1 MSRIQI
7 STLLACVLP
16 ACLFAQT
23 SIRPSSAAGS
33 YSYPSSRASG
43 GGGSSSA
50 SGGSSGGGSSTRQY
64 RNNTMLGDALIQI
77 DPESRSLI
85 IVADDETNAEVM
97 KVIKNLDRPKPQVLI
112 KVLFAQVTLDKSL
125 DLGVEGSYNFNVGH
139 LPISQL
145 LSSSNGLV
153 QSTTSN
159 STTTT
164 PAGGT
169 TTTNTTTTNPLTTS
183 PLTSGSGS
191 LQTVFGL
198 ASQTTGAFFR
208 LNTSAATETL
218 YALAQ
223 KGNVTVLSR
232 PSILARN
239 NQEAVMVVGQEVP
252 FITNSQI
259 TNNGQTINTIQY
271 QDVGIILRVTPFITA
286 NRTVEMIVSPEISAL
301 SDQTV
306 AVSPTVNAPV
316 INKTSAE
323 TVVVT
328 PDATTVVI
336 GGMMQKQK
344 TNSVSKVPLL
354 GDIPLLGFAFRHSIK
369 SDTKTE
375 LLIFLTPYIV
385 EGTENL
391 RSLSVQETNRTDLPQ
406 TAFEGDD
413 YRRYLD
419 NLNVHNDS
427 SGVREIRR
435 ATPAR
440 GGEVPPIP
448 GGREP
453 DAPLPR

>member
-1 MSRIQI
+1 MNRFPFPI
-7 STLLACVLP
+7 LCVAALFLPGAYLA
-16 ACLFAQT
+16 AQT
-23 SIRPSSAAGS
+23 GIRPSSAAGS
-33 YSYPSSRASG
+33 YSYPSS
-43 GGGSSSA
+43 GSSSRPT
-50 SGGSSGGGSSTRQY
+50 GSSGGSASSTREY
-64 RNNTMLGDALIQI
+64 RNNTMLGDALVQI

-85 IVADDETNAEVM
+85 IVADEETNFEIQ

-125 DLGVEGSYNFNVGH
+125 DLGVEGSYNFNVGQ
-139 LPISQL
+139 LPLTQL
-145 LSSSNGLV
+145 LSGSNGLV
-153 QSTTSN
+153 QSIVSN

-164 PAGGT
+164 PTGG
-169 TTTNTTTTNPLTTS
+169 TTNTTTTTNNPLTSTLS
-183 PLTSGSGS
+183 MSGSGTVQS
-191 LQTVFGL
+191 VFGL

-208 LNTSAATETL
+208 LNTNAATTTL

-223 KGNVTVLSR
+223 KGDVTVLSR

-286 NRTVEMIVSPEISAL
+286 RRTVEMIVSPEISAL

-306 AVSPTVNAPV
+306 PISPTVNAPV
-316 INKTSAE
+316 INKTAAE

-344 TNSVSKVPLL
+344 TSSVSKVPLL
-354 GDIPLLGFAFRHSIK
+354 GDIPLIGFAFRHK
-369 SDTKTE
+369 MTSDTKTE

-385 EGTENL
+385 EGTETL
-391 RSLSVQETNRTDLPQ
+391 KDLSVRETERTDLPQ
-406 TAFEGDD
+406 TAFQGDD
-413 YRRYLD
+413 MRRYLD
-419 NLNVHNDS
+419 NLNIHSDNPAPAS
-427 SGVREIRR
+427 SAREIRR
-435 ATPAR
+435 AQPVLNDPAL
-440 GGEVPPIP
+440 
-448 GGREP
+448 
-453 DAPLPR
+453 PLPSGY